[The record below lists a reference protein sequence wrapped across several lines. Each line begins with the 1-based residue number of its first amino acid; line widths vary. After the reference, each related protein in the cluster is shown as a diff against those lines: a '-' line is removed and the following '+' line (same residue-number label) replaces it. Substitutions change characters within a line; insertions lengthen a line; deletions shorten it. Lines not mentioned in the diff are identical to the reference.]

1 VESFDV
7 LIVGGGPAGSTC
19 ARALERAGLR
29 AAVLDAKRFPR
40 DKVCA
45 GWITPQIVDELELDL
60 PDYAS
65 GRVLQRIRGF
75 EVSLAG
81 GRSARVTYP
90 EVVSYGIRRCE
101 FDAYLLARA
110 GAKLF
115 LGEPLRELA
124 RCGDAWI
131 ANGHLRAPVLVGA
144 GGHFCPVARQLAGES
159 KTTDPVVAAQEVE
172 FELDPEQAR
181 ACPVSGDVPELF
193 FERDLRG
200 YAWLVRKGPVL
211 NVGIGRQDP
220 HDLSGHAQRFLAFCE
235 SRGKL
240 PPRTPPKR
248 HGHAYLLYG
257 QTPRPLAGDG
267 FVLIGDSAGL
277 AWPQSGE
284 GIRPAVESGL
294 LAARAIAAKDL
305 AGYAHAMEARFG
317 SRAPGK
323 RRGLSDLLPP
333 SLRPWAAERLLA
345 QPTFA
350 RRVVIDSWFLH
361 RNQPALTT
369 V

>member
-1 VESFDV
+1 
-7 LIVGGGPAGSTC
+7 
-19 ARALERAGLR
+19 
-29 AAVLDAKRFPR
+29 
-40 DKVCA
+40 
-45 GWITPQIVDELELDL
+45 
-60 PDYAS
+60 
-65 GRVLQRIRGF
+65 
-75 EVSLAG
+75 
-81 GRSARVTYP
+81 
-90 EVVSYGIRRCE
+90 
-101 FDAYLLARA
+101 
-110 GAKLF
+110 
-115 LGEPLRELA
+115 
-124 RCGDAWI
+124 
-131 ANGHLRAPVLVGA
+131 
-144 GGHFCPVARQLAGES
+144 
-159 KTTDPVVAAQEVE
+159 VVAAQEVE
-172 FELDPEQAR
+172 FELDAEQAR

-267 FVLIGDSAGL
+267 FMLIGDSAGL

-317 SRAPGK
+317 PRAPSV

-333 SLRPWAAERLLA
+333 SLRPWAAEKLLA
-345 QPTFA
+345 QPMFA
-350 RRVVIDSWFLH
+350 KRVVVDGWFLH
-361 RNQPALTT
+361 RNQPALTQRCAARAP
-369 V
+369 